1 MERFLY
7 IMLFIAFFA
16 FFSLLTLPS
25 KSQDLDER
33 VNNFLQKN
41 ERQWRDLNVP
51 YEDGQT
57 LYNLIMEHQYTA
69 ALEIGTSTGH
79 STIWMAWAMSKTGGK
94 VVTIEINERRYRQ
107 ALKNFEEAGLSEFI
121 DARLSDAIELIPQL
135 KGPFDFVF
143 SDADKG
149 NYKNYFDLLHPKLKK
164 GGIFSAHNVREG
176 FYGVGDFLKTIQN
189 HPEYKTTFDTKTSA
203 GISISKKLQ

>member
-1 MERFLY
+1 MERFFY
-7 IMLFIAFFA
+7 TILFTTFFTLLNLL
-16 FFSLLTLPS
+16 SLTS
-25 KSQDLDER
+25 KSQGLDER
-33 VNNFLQKN
+33 VKSFLQKN
-41 ERQWRDLNVP
+41 ESQWRDLNVP
-51 YEDGQT
+51 FEDGQT
-57 LYNLIMEHQYTA
+57 LYNLIIENQYTS

-121 DARLSDAIELIPQL
+121 DARLADAIELIPQL

-176 FYGVGDFLKTIQN
+176 FYGVDDFLKTIQN
-189 HPEYKTTFDTKTSA
+189 HPEYKTTFDTKTRA
-203 GISISKKLQ
+203 GISISKKID